1 MVALREEYHLTLGPG
16 ERIQDL
22 IHEGLPCAT
31 TSGDVASV
39 V

>member
-22 IHEGLPCAT
+22 IHEGLALRHH
-31 TSGDVASV
+31 
-39 V
+39 